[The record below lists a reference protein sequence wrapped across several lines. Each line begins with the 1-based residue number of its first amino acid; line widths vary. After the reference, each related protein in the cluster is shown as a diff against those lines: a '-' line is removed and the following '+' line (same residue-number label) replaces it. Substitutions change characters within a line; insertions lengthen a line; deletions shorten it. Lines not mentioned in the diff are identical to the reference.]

1 METITISKSEYKKL
15 VAKSKAYEK
24 LAKSVFEDAIKVVA
38 YTDGLDTLDKLK
50 TINET
55 KVLRQIVKDGDELA
69 KKRIQSILDSPTLS
83 DKK

>member
-1 METITISKSEYKKL
+1 MVDLSVNKWI
-15 VAKSKAYEK
+15 VAARDF
-24 LAKSVFEDAIKVVA
+24 FEDAIKVVA

>member
-1 METITISKSEYKKL
+1 
-15 VAKSKAYEK
+15 
-24 LAKSVFEDAIKVVA
+24 VA